1 MSEEIKGVETISI
14 EELEEILRQNEENTE
29 EE

>member
-1 MSEEIKGVETISI
+1 MSEIKGVEEISI
-14 EELEEILRQNEENTE
+14 EELTEILRQQNEENTE